1 MIRGCLDLGFGSTLW
16 MWEKSQWDEKR
27 LEIWRKRKKDFVLLY
42 KGHLRENTS
51 DRDGNYR
58 WPGCWERKTPI

>member
-1 MIRGCLDLGFGSTLW
+1 LDLGFGSTLW

-51 DRDGNYR
+51 DRDGNTD
-58 WPGCWERKTPI
+58 GLVVERERHLSSSKF